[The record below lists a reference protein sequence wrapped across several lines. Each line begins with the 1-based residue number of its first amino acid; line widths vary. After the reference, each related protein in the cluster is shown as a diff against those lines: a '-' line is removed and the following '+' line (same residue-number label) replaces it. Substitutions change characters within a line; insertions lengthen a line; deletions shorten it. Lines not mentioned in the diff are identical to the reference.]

1 MWVKIKCNK
10 HKIKFIK
17 QVNLFL
23 STGGYFIGGGGTV
36 SSTTFNIYLSL
47 DCLGVQKKLLFWHE
61 FCEGF

>member
-1 MWVKIKCNK
+1 MKIKCNK

-23 STGGYFIGGGGTV
+23 STGGDFIGGGGTV

-47 DCLGVQKKLLFWHE
+47 DCLGVQKKLLF
-61 FCEGF
+61 